1 MKKDI
6 KDENLEVV
14 ADNCLTLLKKTKITG
29 QTKAA
34 KKIFDQ
40 YSLIMRE
47 LKAASFGFDTIV
59 YKSDIEKF
67 ITDISKHPVKIIEL
81 ENFTREVDDSVMDK
95 LMIAKENELFE
106 VVATALRN
114 KYESIYII
122 GAEISDTP
130 PKFPAV
136 SFVQTNNATKT
147 QYSTFDSLE
156 NVVGE
161 DYKAEVY
168 SNLSKGK
175 EAQTKEIT
183 SVISDVMRDHGYE
196 RTFCEIVPNADS
208 TINRRMSRYRKNNV
222 I

>member
-1 MKKDI
+1 MI
-6 KDENLEVV
+6 
-14 ADNCLTLLKKTKITG
+14 
-29 QTKAA
+29 
-34 KKIFDQ
+34 
-40 YSLIMRE
+40 
-47 LKAASFGFDTIV
+47 
-59 YKSDIEKF
+59 
-67 ITDISKHPVKIIEL
+67 
-81 ENFTREVDDSVMDK
+81 DK
-95 LMIAKENELFE
+95 ETEMFE

-147 QYSTFDSLE
+147 QFSTFDRLE

-175 EAQTKEIT
+175 EAQTKEII
-183 SVISDVMRDHGYE
+183 SVISDVVGEYGYE